1 MKELELKEIKRTI
14 SELNAKFDELSK
26 SIGKTAGE
34 RQKCEGKMKKKPSCL
49 YGRSIRGRG
58 DRGPLTRQGKML
70 STDLT
75 RCFKYG
81 KI

>member
-34 RQKCEGKMKKKPSCL
+34 RQKCEGK
-49 YGRSIRGRG
+49 IRKNPLAYTAGAFVGGVIVGHLLGRG
-58 DRGPLTRQGKML
+58 KCCQQT
-70 STDLT
+70 
-75 RCFKYG
+75 
-81 KI
+81 